1 MAEDLFPNLLC
12 LRFLQDGGPVGAF
25 TLDVAGT
32 VCAQQFCNPS
42 DLRLKRDVTPLA
54 DVLGRLAGIRAVRY
68 RPVNA
73 GDSERISAQI
83 GVLAQDLETAFPELV
98 VETEP
103 DGLKA
108 VDYAGLSGVLV
119 GAVQELMASN
129 AALAARLDEL
139 APGLDSP
146 ASGRAGTGPRL

>member
-1 MAEDLFPNLLC
+1 
-12 LRFLQDGGPVGAF
+12 
-25 TLDVAGT
+25 
-32 VCAQQFCNPS
+32 
-42 DLRLKRDVTPLA
+42 
-54 DVLGRLAGIRAVRY
+54 VRY

-146 ASGRAGTGPRL
+146 ASRRAGTGPRL